1 MELDL
6 YVTDPRPATVAA
18 VARSAE
24 TAGFGGVWFTESSHN
39 PFIATAVAATAT
51 GSVVLGT
58 DVAVAFPRSP
68 MVTAQAASDLADLT
82 GGRFVLGLGTQVK
95 AHVERRFS
103 VPFDRPAAR
112 LREYVLALRAIFAAF
127 AGQAPLRFD
136 GDFYSFSLLTDFFSP
151 GPIAHP
157 DIPVYLAGVNTGLAR
172 VAGEVADG
180 FHVHPVNSPRYLSEV
195 VRPAIAA
202 GAAAAGRDP
211 AAVTLV
217 APVFT
222 IVGDTDAE
230 RDRQRAA
237 VRRQIGFYGTTPT
250 YRPIFEA
257 HGWPDLPDRLTAAL
271 RAGDI
276 DRLAAEVTDAV
287 LDAYAVTA
295 DWDGLAAALRDRY
308 AGLVDRVL
316 PYAITA
322 DLDDPELAARWA
334 AVAAAVRAGQ
344 S

>member
-1 MELDL
+1 
-6 YVTDPRPATVAA
+6 
-18 VARSAE
+18 
-24 TAGFGGVWFTESSHN
+24 
-39 PFIATAVAATAT
+39 
-51 GSVVLGT
+51 
-58 DVAVAFPRSP
+58 
-68 MVTAQAASDLADLT
+68 
-82 GGRFVLGLGTQVK
+82 
-95 AHVERRFS
+95 

-136 GDFYSFSLLTDFFSP
+136 GDFYTFSLLTDFFSP

-157 DIPVYLAGVNTGLAR
+157 NIPVYLAGVNTGLAR

-211 AAVTLV
+211 AAVKLV

-230 RDRQRAA
+230 RDGQRAA

-276 DRLAAEVTDAV
+276 DRLAAEVTDPV
-287 LDAYAVTA
+287 LDAYSVTA

-308 AGLVDRVL
+308 EGLVDRVL

-334 AVAAAVRAGQ
+334 AVAAAVRAGR